1 MITIDVLFVLTLAAA
16 VLAIVDAII
25 RVRARS
31 GQTVLAVLELIAG
44 ALLLVTLFP
53 SLAVHVPVP
62 LSRGVLALVLAVVS
76 AIMLIG
82 RSRAGS
88 RTVTIVTLVLNLVVA
103 LFAFGWLRIPG
114 VIG

>member
-16 VLAIVDAII
+16 VLAIVDAIV

-31 GQTVLAVLELIAG
+31 GQTALAVIELIAG
-44 ALLLVTLFP
+44 LLLLVTLFP
-53 SLAVHVPVP
+53 SLAAYVPVP
-62 LSRGVLALVLAVVS
+62 LSRGVLALVLAVV
-76 AIMLIG
+76 AAVMLLARRRG
-82 RSRAGS
+82 GS
-88 RTVTIVTLVLNLVVA
+88 RSVTIITLVLNLVVA

>member
-16 VLAIVDAII
+16 VLAIVDAIV

-31 GQTVLAVLELIAG
+31 GQTALAVIELLAG

-53 SLAVHVPVP
+53 SLAGYVPVP

-76 AIMLIG
+76 AVMLLARRRG
-82 RSRAGS
+82 GS
-88 RTVTIVTLVLNLVVA
+88 KSLTIITLVLSIVVA